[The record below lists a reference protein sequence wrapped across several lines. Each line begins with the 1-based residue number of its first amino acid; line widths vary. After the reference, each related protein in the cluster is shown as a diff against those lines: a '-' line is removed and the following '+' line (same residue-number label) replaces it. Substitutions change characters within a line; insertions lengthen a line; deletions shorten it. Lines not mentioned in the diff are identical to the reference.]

1 MPKSNSFR
9 TNFRNERIHR
19 SQTLPKSG
27 WQQFYTR
34 FPLIRDKLSWK
45 TCVSI
50 RSKILGLFVN
60 TLTPVNMYCPHNWE
74 KFPQQ
79 LQRQICQKGKIISGI
94 FNSFFKDK
102 WNFLFLEEK
111 DQLHSLNISEVID
124 CEKYSYLNV
133 KRQLFQNN
141 LRETAHSQVPNTAQI
156 SMAALLS
163 QFCITPRQT
172 ELKNMPLNQI
182 ENLGTFWKHI
192 EKHVGSTVWKL
203 LIFQRNCN
211 SDFKGN
217 YLKKGKQF
225 LEFSIHFRNLH

>member
-9 TNFRNERIHR
+9 TNFGNERIHG

-34 FPLIRDKLSWK
+34 FPLIREKLSWK

-60 TLTPVNMYCPHNWE
+60 TLTPVNMNSPHNWE

-111 DQLHSLNISEVID
+111 GQLHRLNIYEVID
-124 CEKYSYLNV
+124 SEKYSYLNA
-133 KRQLFQNN
+133 KSNSFRANFR
-141 LRETAHSQVPNTAQI
+141 RERIHGSQTAPKSAWQHFYPNFRLIQDK
-156 SMAALLS
+156 LS
-163 QFCITPRQT
+163 
-172 ELKNMPLNQI
+172 
-182 ENLGTFWKHI
+182 WK
-192 EKHVGSTVWKL
+192 TCL
-203 LIFQRNCN
+203 
-211 SDFKGN
+211 
-217 YLKKGKQF
+217 
-225 LEFSIHFRNLH
+225 